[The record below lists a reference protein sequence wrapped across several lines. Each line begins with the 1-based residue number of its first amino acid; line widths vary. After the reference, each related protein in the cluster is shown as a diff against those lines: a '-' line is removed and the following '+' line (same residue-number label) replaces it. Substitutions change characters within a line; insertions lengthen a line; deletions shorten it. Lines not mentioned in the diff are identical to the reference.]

1 MGYIYIYRYLLIIYI
16 YIILYLFIYGLLS
29 VYIYSYILVASY
41 GGEIT
46 MVSHKKNP
54 FRHPQEPHLGVWF
67 PTLNSRKTTTR
78 RPCLRTVSANWIFFN
93 PKVSIF
99 LVNMINQHMFLIFRA
114 TLFSDKPTSVT
125 LTFRVI
131 IVLESLNW
139 IHELGD

>member
-1 MGYIYIYRYLLIIYI
+1 MGYIYIDIYWLFIYI

-139 IHELGD
+139 IQELGD